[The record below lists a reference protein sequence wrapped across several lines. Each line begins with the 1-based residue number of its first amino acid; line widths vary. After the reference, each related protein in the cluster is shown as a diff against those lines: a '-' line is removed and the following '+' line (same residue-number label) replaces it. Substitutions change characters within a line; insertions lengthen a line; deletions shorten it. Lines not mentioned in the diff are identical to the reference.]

1 MRPPHGHGRRGTS
14 STAGPRGRRAVRS
27 DQPTAQNRLGCTR
40 GQDQP
45 RPPSP
50 PHKPS
55 QRRAQTQNPKP
66 SRKGGVMARRCW
78 WDHSVILHAVIDATA
93 IIPHLIHPVSSS
105 QPHHQLTRSPSRT
118 HISSAAS
125 RDPLVRPLDSPSVNL
140 IAHPPHHPSTP
151 SPRIYHIYSKLT
163 LFKMIFNRSLTF
175 PKLSAP
181 HACRPPR
188 YSPDIEKSLYFY
200 CHPPPA
206 LTPPPIP
213 PSLHPRFHPR
223 IIRDSAAPPNG
234 HPGTDGKDS

>member
-14 STAGPRGRRAVRS
+14 STAGPRGRRSVRS
-27 DQPTAQNRLGCTR
+27 DPRTAQNRLGCTR

-50 PHKPS
+50 PHKPR

-78 WDHSVILHAVIDATA
+78 WDHSVILHAVIHAPPSYLTTSSSHPSNLIISSHDHQAAHASLPRHLA
-93 IIPHLIHPVSSS
+93 IPSPVHLIRPASTSSPIS
-105 QPHHQLTRSPSRT
+105 LIIHQPHH
-118 HISSAAS
+118 A
-125 RDPLVRPLDSPSVNL
+125 
-140 IAHPPHHPSTP
+140 
-151 SPRIYHIYSKLT
+151 RIYHIYSKLA

-181 HACRPPR
+181 HACRQPR
-188 YSPDIEKSLYFY
+188 YSPDIEKSVYFY

-223 IIRDSAAPPNG
+223 IIRDSAAPPNR